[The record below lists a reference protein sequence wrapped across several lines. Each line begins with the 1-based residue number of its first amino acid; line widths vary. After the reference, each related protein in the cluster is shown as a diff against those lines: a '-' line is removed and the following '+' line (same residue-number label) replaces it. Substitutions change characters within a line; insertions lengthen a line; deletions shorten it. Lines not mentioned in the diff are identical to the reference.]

1 MKKLRYSTDNYFI
14 KITRYEADETINEET
29 EANIYIR
36 FFTPQ
41 TVAFGVVDCIDNNN
55 DTALSLVADV
65 IKYTKNAPFYLAM
78 ELLIFYAS
86 NFDILDVSVGNDYIS
101 FYNINTDITKVYN
114 LRLWRMYNA

>member
-1 MKKLRYSTDNYFI
+1 MKKLKYITDNYFI